1 MKNKTAAL
9 ITLGCPKN
17 LVDSESIL
25 ALLGQKEYILT
36 DSFEDADILIVN
48 TCGFIKAAVDES
60 ISVINNLCKKK
71 RKGQKI
77 IVYGCLVNRFG
88 KNFPSIKGVDTLV
101 EGADPLKL
109 LNTIDKER
117 KQRFVPGDCAAIT
130 NHPRL
135 ISTYPYAY
143 IKISDGCDNFCS
155 YCLIPNIRGHLR
167 SRSIKEIEEEAQC
180 LEAMEIKELILI
192 AQDTGVYGK
201 DLSVNHTL
209 DTLLSKLCKYNLHWL
224 RIMYMHPAH
233 LTEKT
238 LEAISANRKICRYLD
253 IPLQHIHPEIL
264 KKMNRPVINYDKLI
278 DRIRKALPDI
288 RLRTTFIVGSPG
300 EQETHF
306 KMLTDFVK
314 EKKFDRLGVFQYS
327 RERGTPAYELPGQVN
342 KSVKTERERIVM
354 ELQRKISRKKLKRL
368 VGNSLNV
375 LIDGQDGLLFTGRT
389 EFDAPE
395 IDGTVYV
402 KTREPL
408 KAGNICTVKIT
419 SSDDYDLYGTLTK
432 DKK

>member
-1 MKNKTAAL
+1 MNNKTAAL

-77 IVYGCLVNRFG
+77 IVYGCLVNRYG
-88 KNFPSIKGVDTLV
+88 KNFPPIKGVDTLV

-117 KQRFVPGDCAAIT
+117 KQRFVPGDCATIT

-143 IKISDGCDNFCS
+143 IKISDGCDNFCD

-180 LEAMEIKELILI
+180 LETMKIKELILI

-201 DLSVNHTL
+201 DLSVNHAL
-209 DTLLSKLCKYNLHWL
+209 DKLLSKLCKYNFRWL

-278 DRIRKALPDI
+278 DRIRKAIPDI
-288 RLRTTFIVGSPG
+288 RLRTTFIVGFPG
-300 EQETHF
+300 EKETHF
-306 KMLTDFVK
+306 KMLADFVK

-368 VGNSLNV
+368 VGNSLKV
-375 LIDGQDGLLFTGRT
+375 LIERQDGLLFTGRT

-408 KAGNICTVKIT
+408 KAGNICTVTIT

-432 DKK
+432 DIK